1 MTAFL
6 PAWAVWLTAPKVPPH
21 HLYDRIE
28 IDIKV
33 KVWHFHS
40 ELGFLRITCN
50 TICNIKLKLKLKFK
64 VKVWAFSFLG
74 RVPPYHLCTIKLK
87 LELFGIFILSFVSV
101 FEIFDRVSDS

>member
-64 VKVWAFSFLG
+64 VKVWAFSFLV
-74 RVPPYHLCTIKLK
+74 RVPPYHLYDQI
-87 LELFGIFILSFVSV
+87 EIGIVWHFHSEFCQCV
-101 FEIFDRVSDS
+101 

>member
-21 HLYDRIE
+21 HLYDQIE

-33 KVWHFHS
+33 KVWNFHS
-40 ELGFLRITCN
+40 ELEFLRISC
-50 TICNIKLKLKLKFK
+50 I
-64 VKVWAFSFLG
+64 
-74 RVPPYHLCTIKLK
+74 IKLK

>member
-74 RVPPYHLCTIKLK
+74 RVPPYHLYDQI
-87 LELFGIFILSFVSV
+87 EIGIVWHFHSEFCQCV
-101 FEIFDRVSDS
+101 

>member
-33 KVWHFHS
+33 KVWHFNS

-64 VKVWAFSFLG
+64 VKVWHFHS
-74 RVPPYHLCTIKLK
+74 
-87 LELFGIFILSFVSV
+87 
-101 FEIFDRVSDS
+101 